1 MTRRNFDPM
10 EKHMKMNRLNA
21 ALLVSIMMS
30 AAATAQSPQQQ
41 AEVDA
46 QRASVEA
53 QRAELQ
59 AQAAAR
65 QGDRDRA
72 RALEAGAAAAA
83 DQARAAGRSATG
95 RGRENLSERD
105 ALAIA
110 ALEGLMSAPD
120 DRALPILQKVLKGTH
135 SDLVKSRALFVL
147 SQIGLDEAQLTLL
160 DFVRTAKGELRGEA
174 IRSVGIGGNEK
185 SLEAL
190 LPILQGGDGSLRPQI
205 MEAFLIAGRKD
216 LMLQVARSAK
226 NEEDAEQAIHMLS
239 AMGAI
244 EELRQLGA
252 DGKYAGSLIQAYA
265 VAGDLQSLRRIAE
278 SSAPVAQR
286 EDAIRSIGIVSSK
299 DARLAL
305 REIYAR
311 TSEPKLKDAALQGM
325 MIIGD
330 EEGVLAL
337 YRAAKDTD
345 EKRRLLRTLS
355 TMGGDAALEAIDAAL
370 QGNSP

>member
-1 MTRRNFDPM
+1 
-10 EKHMKMNRLNA
+10 MKVNRLNT
-21 ALLVSIMMS
+21 ALLVSMLLAGG
-30 AAATAQSPQQQ
+30 AAAQSQQQ
-41 AEVDA
+41 KAEVDA
-46 QRASVEA
+46 QRAQSEA

-59 AQAAAR
+59 AQAAAHR
-65 QGDRDRA
+65 SDRDRA
-72 RALEAGAAAAA
+72 AALEAAAASTA
-83 DQARAAGRSATG
+83 DQARAGGRAG
-95 RGRENLSERD
+95 GRENLSERD

-120 DRALPILQKVLKGTH
+120 ARALPILQKVLKGTH

-160 DFVRTAKGELRGEA
+160 EFVRNGKGELRGEA
-174 IRSVGIGGNEK
+174 IRSVGIGGNAK

-190 LPILQGGDGSLRPQI
+190 LPILQSGDGSLRPQI
-205 MEAFLIAGRKD
+205 IEAFMIAGRKD
-216 LMLQVARSAK
+216 LMLHVAKSAK
-226 NEEDAEQAIHMLS
+226 NEGEAEQAIHMLS
-239 AMGAI
+239 AMGAVD
-244 EELRQLGA
+244 ELRQLGA

-265 VAGDLQSLRRIAE
+265 ISGDLLSLRRIAE

-286 EDAIRSIGIVSSK
+286 EEAIRSIGIVSSK
-299 DARLAL
+299 EGNQAL

-311 TSEPKLKDAALQGM
+311 VTEPELKDAALQGM
-325 MIIGD
+325 LISGD

-337 YRAAKDTD
+337 YRGARNST
-345 EKRRLLRTLS
+345 EKRDLLRVLS